1 MKLDNDC
8 IRDILLFLEEK
19 LDIKDDNGDTVIV
32 PIESLIDNF
41 KNKYSE
47 KQIMYTTDK
56 IKEGGFIKTCCH
68 RYVSDNSDDIMELT
82 YDGHLYLANIRDNQI
97 WNIVKN
103 KTKGLASVSF
113 GIMVELAKEEI
124 KQKLNFN

>member
-56 IKEGGFIKTCCH
+56 IKEGGFIKTCYH